1 MDLTGRWQLA
11 ADLGNLW
18 AMNCLALLK
27 CSQGDLDEARQLWE
41 QAAAWNYPTARLN
54 LALRL
59 YAPDGLT
66 PDPEAY
72 RTNLE
77 AAAHLGSAQASYQLA
92 LLSLERSLLDAAAW
106 LARAEEQNYEKF
118 SIELYHRICD
128 LRRRIEG

>member
-1 MDLTGRWQLA
+1 MDTAGRWQLA
-11 ADLGNLW
+11 ADQGNLW

-27 CSQGDLDEARQLWE
+27 CDGGDLEGARALWE
-41 QAAAWNYPTARLN
+41 RAAAWNYPTARLN
-54 LALRL
+54 LALQL

-72 RTNLE
+72 RANLE
-77 AAAHLGSAQASYQLA
+77 MASAQ
-92 LLSLERSLLDAAAW
+92 AW

>member
-1 MDLTGRWQLA
+1 
-11 ADLGNLW
+11 
-18 AMNCLALLK
+18 MNCLALLK
-27 CSQGDLDEARQLWE
+27 CDGGDLEGARALWE
-41 QAAAWNYPTARLN
+41 RAAAWNYPTARLN
-54 LALRL
+54 LALQL

-72 RTNLE
+72 RANLE
-77 AAAHLGSAQASYQLA
+77 MASAQGSAQASAQASYRLA
-92 LLSLERSLLDAAAW
+92 LLALDRSLLDASAW